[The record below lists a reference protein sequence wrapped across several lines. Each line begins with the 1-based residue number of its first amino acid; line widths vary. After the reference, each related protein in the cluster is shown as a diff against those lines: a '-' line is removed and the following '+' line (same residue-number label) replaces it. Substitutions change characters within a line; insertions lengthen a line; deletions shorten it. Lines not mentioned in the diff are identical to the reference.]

1 MSDLPSAFFKQ
12 TGENTFEPSE
22 ATIGP
27 WSPELQHGGPPSALL
42 THALR
47 IYPSSVPLKIT
58 RVTIEIL
65 SAVPVKPC
73 EIKVEVVRGGKRI
86 ELIRGEY
93 IAAGKT
99 YLIAHAWRFIP
110 EPGVSSIL
118 SDSYEIPLLPGPQTY
133 KSFQGVSYFPYGEA
147 LEWRFT
153 QGAYDTFGPAT
164 VWSKSRIPLI
174 ENLDIDPLEAL
185 MLMVDSANGI
195 SAELDSRSWT
205 FVPVDLTLGLHRH
218 PEGEWVGMDARTVIE
233 NDGIGQTATVVFDS
247 KGKIGQSVHSLFIR
261 PKS

>member
-1 MSDLPSAFFKQ
+1 MFVLPAAFFRQ

-27 WSPELQHGGPPSALL
+27 WSPGFQHGGPPSALM

-47 IYPSSVPLKIT
+47 VYPSPQPLKVT
-58 RVTIEIL
+58 RVTLEIL

-73 EIKVEVVRGGKRI
+73 EIKVEVIRGGKRV
-86 ELIRGEY
+86 ELLRAEY
-93 IAAGKT
+93 ISECKI
-99 YLIAHAWRFIP
+99 YLIAHAWRFIS
-110 EPGVSSIL
+110 EPGVTSVL
-118 SDSYEIPLLPGPQTY
+118 SDSYKIPPLPEPQTF

-147 LEWRFT
+147 IDWRFT
-153 QGAYDTFGPAT
+153 EGGYDKFGPAT
-164 VWSKSRIPLI
+164 VWSKPRIPLI
-174 ENLDIDPLEAL
+174 ENHDIDPLEAL

-195 SAELDSRSWT
+195 SAELDVRTWT
-205 FVPVDLTLGLHRH
+205 FVPVDLTLGLHRQ

-233 NDGIGQTATVVFDS
+233 NDGIGQTTTIVFDS
-247 KGKIGQSVHSLFIR
+247 RGKVGQSIHSLFIR